1 MGVIKKER
9 GITMDNSA
17 SQLVTAIIEVRVTPS
32 RGQGFD
38 RIAERIYRFDEVK
51 ALYLM
56 SGGYDLS
63 IEVEGKTM
71 MDIAYFVSDKLAP
84 LESILSTATHFM
96 LKKYKEN
103 GVILKTEE
111 IPDDR
116 MIISP

>member
-1 MGVIKKER
+1 M
-9 GITMDNSA
+9 
-17 SQLVTAIIEVRVTPS
+17 VTAIIEVRVAPA

-51 ALYLM
+51 ALHLM

-71 MDIAYFVSDKLAP
+71 LDIATFVSDKLAP
-84 LESILSTATHFM
+84 LDSILSTATHFI

-103 GVILKTEE
+103 GIILNEEE
-111 IPDDR
+111 IPDER
-116 MIISP
+116 MIVSP

>member
-1 MGVIKKER
+1 LNNQ
-9 GITMDNSA
+9 T
-17 SQLVTAIIEVRVTPS
+17 VTAIIEVRVTPI

-63 IEVEGKTM
+63 IEVEAKSM
-71 MDIAYFVSDKLAP
+71 MDIAHFVSDKLAP
-84 LESILSTATHFM
+84 LDSILSTATHFI

-103 GVILKTEE
+103 GQILQTEE